1 MRIFGLP
8 WGYIQGRASQIEILN
23 VCLQCSI
30 PWVLPESLK
39 PIEAHLLNGPVVCIG
54 RAGPAKSDNCSGMC
68 GVRSVGEGIPSV
80 IIRAVINSESLFLAR
95 YPLDTS
101 GASASMHPRK
111 TDLRAR

>member
-39 PIEAHLLNGPVVCIG
+39 PIQGHLLNGPVVCIG
-54 RAGPAKSDNCSGMC
+54 RAGPAKSVNCSGMC
-68 GVRSVGEGIPSV
+68 GVRSVGEGIPFSLAIHSIPAEPAPACTIERLTSV
-80 IIRAVINSESLFLAR
+80 PAR
-95 YPLDTS
+95 IGRT
-101 GASASMHPRK
+101 
-111 TDLRAR
+111 T